1 MITKK
6 DVEYVAKLAR
16 IGFSASEIEQFT
28 KQLGAILEYIG
39 KLNELDVSKVE
50 PTSHVLPIKNVYRE
64 DVLKKSLP
72 VEDVMKIAVAK
83 EKNQFKVPKVI
94 E

>member
-16 IGFSASEIEQFT
+16 IGFSESEIEQFT

-72 VEDVMKIAVAK
+72 VEDVMKIAVAN
-83 EKNQFKVPKVI
+83 EKNLFKVPKVI

>member
-16 IGFSASEIEQFT
+16 IGLEKGEVEHLT
-28 KQLGAILEYIG
+28 KQLEAILEYIE
-39 KLNELDVSKVE
+39 KLNKIDISKVE

-64 DVLKKSLP
+64 DKSKESLS
-72 VEDVMKIAVAK
+72 VAEVMKIAVSK

>member
-16 IGFSASEIEQFT
+16 IGFSESELERFT
-28 KQLGAILEYIG
+28 KELSAILEYIG
-39 KLNELDVSKVE
+39 KLSQLDVSKVE

-64 DVLKKSLP
+64 DVLKQSLP
-72 VEDVMKIAVAK
+72 VDEVMKLAVAK

>member
-16 IGFSASEIEQFT
+16 IGFSSSEIEQFT
-28 KQLGAILEYIG
+28 KELSAILEYIG

-64 DVLKKSLP
+64 DAVKKSLP
-72 VEDVMKIAVAK
+72 VEEVMKLAVAK
-83 EKNQFKVPKVI
+83 DKNQFKVPKVI

>member
-6 DVEYVAKLAR
+6 DVEYVSKLAR
-16 IGFSASEIEQFT
+16 IGLDEAEIEGLA
-28 KQLGAILEYIG
+28 KQLEAILEYIG
-39 KLNELDVSKVE
+39 KLNELDISKVE

-64 DVLKKSLP
+64 DELKKSLP
-72 VEDVMKIAVAK
+72 VDEVMKIASVRD
-83 EKNQFKVPKVI
+83 KNQFKVPKVI

>member
-1 MITKK
+1 MITEK

-16 IGFSASEIEQFT
+16 IGLDDKEMEHFT
-28 KQLGAILEYIG
+28 KQLEGILQYIG
-39 KLNELDVSKVE
+39 KLNELDIKKVE

-64 DVLKKSLP
+64 DEPKKSLP
-72 VEDVMKIAVAK
+72 VDEVIKITNFK
-83 EKNQFKVPKVI
+83 DKGQFKVPKVI

>member
-16 IGFSASEIEQFT
+16 IGFSQEEIEQFT
-28 KQLGAILEYIG
+28 KQLGAILEYIE

-64 DVLKKSLP
+64 DIVKKSLP
-72 VEDVMKIAVAK
+72 VDEVMNLAVEK